1 MFIGKYNAVILQEKE
16 SIETRMNDN
25 DQYVVDL
32 RDKIKALVND
42 KDALSGKNK
51 SLEEEKDM
59 YKVGNFELLKKTSHV

>member
-1 MFIGKYNAVILQEKE
+1 
-16 SIETRMNDN
+16 MNDN